1 MEKSANNALDGT
13 TEERIKEVARKM
25 FTQKGYA
32 ATRVK
37 DIAEEA
43 GMNIALLNYY
53 FRSKEKLFDII
64 MAENIQQIA
73 GSIKQI
79 MMDPKTSLSEK
90 VQKIV
95 TFYID
100 LFTNEPEL
108 PLFVFR
114 EVTANPDKLVDIVGR
129 KQITQSYFFKQLQAE
144 LDAHEISMHPMQIMM
159 SIMSLVVMPFIARP
173 LVQVIAN
180 QEPAEFYAL
189 MQERKRLIPLWISAI
204 LKAS

>member
-79 MMDPKTSLSEK
+79 MMDSKTSLNEK

-180 QEPAEFYAL
+180 QEPTEFYAL